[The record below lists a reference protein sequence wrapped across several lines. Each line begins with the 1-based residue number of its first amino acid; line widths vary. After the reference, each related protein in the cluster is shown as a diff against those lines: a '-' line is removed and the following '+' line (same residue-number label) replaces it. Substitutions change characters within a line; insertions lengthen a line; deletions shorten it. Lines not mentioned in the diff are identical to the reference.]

1 MLTELIGEGH
11 FDDGNKLASAGAG
24 ASGAATPAEDGPPAK
39 KKRGMSK
46 KAKSRQEK
54 LAIIDGTA

>member
-1 MLTELIGEGH
+1 MQNTGEGH
-11 FDDGNKLASAGAG
+11 FDDGNKV
-24 ASGAATPAEDGPPAK
+24 SGAATPADDAPPAK